1 MSIWE
6 IILVG
11 VGLSMDAAAVSISN
25 TLCLRKIKVRDVLMM
40 CIAFGVF
47 QCLMPIIGY
56 FGASL
61 FKDYIMVYDHWIA
74 LLLLLFIGGKM
85 VYETLRH
92 SGEADA
98 CEVNFRLTIKLV
110 AVQAIAT
117 SIDALAV
124 GISFSALNV
133 NIFVAASLIMA
144 TTFLICLVAIGI
156 AHKVGQR
163 LANKAEL
170 IGGFILIAIGL
181 KIFIEHMVTGS

>member
-25 TLCLRKIKVRDVLMM
+25 TLCLRKIKARDVLMM

-92 SGEADA
+92 SDEADA
-98 CEVNFRLTIKLV
+98 CEVNFRLTFKLV

>member
-6 IILVG
+6 VVLIGI
-11 VGLSMDAAAVSISN
+11 GLSMDAAAVSISN
-25 TLCLRKIKVRDVLMM
+25 TLCLRKIKLRDVLLM
-40 CIAFGVF
+40 CFAFGFF

-61 FKDYIMVYDHWIA
+61 FRDYIMAYDHWIA

-85 VYETLRH
+85 IYETLRH
-92 SGEADA
+92 KDEADA
-98 CEVNFRLTIKLV
+98 CEVNFKLTFRLI
-110 AVQAIAT
+110 AVQGIAT

-133 NIFVAASLIMA
+133 NIFISSALIMA
-144 TTFLICLVAIGI
+144 TTLLICLVAIGI

-170 IGGFILIAIGL
+170 IGGLILVGIGL
-181 KIFIEHMVTGS
+181 KIFIEHMISGS

>member
-124 GISFSALNV
+124 GISFALLEV
-133 NIFVAASLIMA
+133 DIVLAIVIIGI
-144 TTFLICLVAIGI
+144 TTFVLSFLAVFIGHFMGGLLEKYAGILGGIILLLIGI
-156 AHKVGQR
+156 
-163 LANKAEL
+163 
-170 IGGFILIAIGL
+170 
-181 KIFIEHMVTGS
+181 KIVIEHTL